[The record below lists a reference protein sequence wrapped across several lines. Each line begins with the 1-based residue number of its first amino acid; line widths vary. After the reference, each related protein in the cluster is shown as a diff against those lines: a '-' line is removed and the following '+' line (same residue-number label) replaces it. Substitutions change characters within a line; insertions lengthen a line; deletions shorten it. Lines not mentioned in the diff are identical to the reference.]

1 MTNHKTEHILTMES
15 ITAAQVEYTYCQ
27 KLGYPTSKHCDA
39 FNWPRL
45 FDDGFVETS
54 THWPFVLDVSGTVR
68 DVLIK
73 YSASKN
79 WKLDIILPHEIL
91 NLNIFMRRLF
101 DAQENGT
108 ILIIYDVAGME
119 ITSAFQCICRML
131 KEPKCGKHH
140 RLFRFYCFTSKE
152 FNIAVKSMLAENS
165 QVNLVKYDTTV
176 SSGEKNGVRRR
187 SFKTEIVWCND
198 ETAPLSIKFLR
209 LACANYKLKENE
221 EAYLKMF
228 GSICKGDAYKLL
240 MDANAVHNI
249 NGRLSAQGQLREAKK
264 LCLAHV
270 ENDHCIE
277 VYDFAS
283 LPKSVE
289 LHSLCSTNDIK
300 SHLANN
306 ALKCIT
312 LVDVIDENGGFE
324 KTSTTLHHLQ
334 DWIMHQKRP
343 RKYNYTELNQLNVT
357 TNISFEESCILV
369 FDTKA
374 FFTKN
379 SVKLNHGI
387 AFINFIV
394 TEVSRYNDIPDDFH
408 IILVSSSDR
417 SNKSFGSSFV
427 YSALRYMP
435 GEIVTAIQIF

>member
-1 MTNHKTEHILTMES
+1 
-15 ITAAQVEYTYCQ
+15 
-27 KLGYPTSKHCDA
+27 
-39 FNWPRL
+39 
-45 FDDGFVETS
+45 
-54 THWPFVLDVSGTVR
+54 
-68 DVLIK
+68 
-73 YSASKN
+73 
-79 WKLDIILPHEIL
+79 
-91 NLNIFMRRLF
+91 MRRLF

-131 KEPKCGKHH
+131 KESLNVANTIG
-140 RLFRFYCFTSKE
+140 CFDFTVSPAKE

-324 KTSTTLHHLQ
+324 K
-334 DWIMHQKRP
+334 HQQHCITCK
-343 RKYNYTELNQLNVT
+343 TG
-357 TNISFEESCILV
+357 SCI
-369 FDTKA
+369 
-374 FFTKN
+374 KN
-379 SVKLNHGI
+379 DQENTTILN
-387 AFINFIV
+387 
-394 TEVSRYNDIPDDFH
+394 
-408 IILVSSSDR
+408 
-417 SNKSFGSSFV
+417 
-427 YSALRYMP
+427 
-435 GEIVTAIQIF
+435 